1 MVSNPSSVKAKGNYT
16 QFLFLTFPDGD
27 HISVSEVTIHLKN
40 QGEEA
45 YKPKEYGKSIHIT
58 RRFTKDGS
66 STWKIKSQDDK
77 VISSKKDELA
87 AICDHMNIQVD
98 NPMNVLTQGPSSLAF
113 VMINQRKLISLCR
126 CCPAVLERICAA
138 RQIQSL

>member
-1 MVSNPSSVKAKGNYT
+1 VVSNPSSVKARGYYT
-16 QFLFLTFPDGD
+16 QFSSLSRSNPGA
-27 HISVSEVTIHLKN
+27 SVSEVTIHLKN
-40 QGEEA
+40 QGDEA
-45 YKPKEYGKSIHIT
+45 FKPKEYGKSIHIT

-98 NPMNVLTQGPSSLAF
+98 NPMNVLTQGSSP
-113 VMINQRKLISLCR
+113 VVSVRINALIFLRRR
-126 CCPAVLERICAA
+126 CSAVLECVGAA
-138 RQIQSL
+138 RQIQGM

>member
-1 MVSNPSSVKAKGNYT
+1 MLNSS
-16 QFLFLTFPDGD
+16 FDFSDGG

-98 NPMNVLTQGPSSLAF
+98 NPMNVLTQGPSSLAN
-113 VMINQRKLISLCR
+113 NQPTRTDFCSQMLPGS
-126 CCPAVLERICAA
+126 
-138 RQIQSL
+138 S